1 LTKQQADIIRYRA
14 QRLLE
19 AERQHRDALATVS
32 TLVAASE
39 SVRLD
44 RRVFVLTLVLGA
56 VAVIAALPQ
65 IAVVVSAVL
74 RQLGLD

>member
-1 LTKQQADIIRYRA
+1 
-14 QRLLE
+14 LLA

-32 TLVAASE
+32 TLVAAGE

-44 RRVFVLTLVLGA
+44 RWVFVLTLVLGA

-65 IAVVVSAVL
+65 IAAIVSAVL